1 MVKILVAGGVALLI
15 TLVGTKFWIRFLEKR
30 AYGQFIRSDGPTAHH
45 VKRGTPTMGGV
56 ILVFAV
62 VIGYVVSHIISMLVP
77 TLTSSPPSMSGLLL
91 LGLIVGLGIVG
102 FIDDWL
108 KISHAQSLGLGSVA
122 KFSMQ
127 AVVAII
133 FGILALHF
141 PDRNGVEPA
150 SRYISFLRD
159 ISWLGMP
166 FVVAV
171 IWMAFLIVGFSNAT
185 NLTDG
190 LDGLLTGSASMVFIA
205 YGVVNI
211 WQINQFCGSLS
222 TVGPKCYDV
231 RNPLD
236 LAIIAMAFAGGL
248 FGFLWWNAHPAKIF
262 LGDTGSLAIGG
273 AIAGL
278 AIMTRT
284 ELLIIIIGL
293 LFVLEAT
300 SVMAQVGFF
309 KLTKGKRLF
318 KMAPLHHHFE
328 MLGWGE
334 STVVVRFWIIAGLSV
349 LAGAGLFYAEW
360 VAGS

>member
-1 MVKILVAGGVALLI
+1 MVKILVAGGVSLLI
-15 TLVGTKFWIRFLEKR
+15 TLVGTKFWIGFLEKR
-30 AYGQFIRSDGPTAHH
+30 DYGQFIRSDGPTAHH

-56 ILVFAV
+56 ILIIAV
-62 VIGYVVSHIISMLVP
+62 VIGYATSHLVSRLLLSSD
-77 TLTSSPPSMSGLLL
+77 SSPSVSGLLL
-91 LGLIVGLGIVG
+91 LGLIVGLGLVG

-127 AVVAII
+127 AVVAIT

-159 ISWLGMP
+159 ISWLGLP
-166 FVVAV
+166 VIVAV
-171 IWMAFLIVGFSNAT
+171 IWIAFLICGFSNAT

-190 LDGLLTGSASMVFIA
+190 LDGLLTGSAAMVFIA
-205 YGVVNI
+205 YAVVNI

-222 TVGPKCYDV
+222 TAGPKCYDV

-236 LAIIAMAFAGGL
+236 LAIIAMALAGGL
-248 FGFLWWNAHPAKIF
+248 FGFLWWNARPAKIF

-273 AIAGL
+273 AVAGL

-309 KLTKGKRLF
+309 KLTKGKRLL

-328 MLGWGE
+328 MLGWDE
-334 STVVVRFWIIAGLSV
+334 ATIVVRFWIIAGLSV
-349 LAGAGLFYAEW
+349 MAGTGLFYAEW
-360 VAGS
+360 VVGS